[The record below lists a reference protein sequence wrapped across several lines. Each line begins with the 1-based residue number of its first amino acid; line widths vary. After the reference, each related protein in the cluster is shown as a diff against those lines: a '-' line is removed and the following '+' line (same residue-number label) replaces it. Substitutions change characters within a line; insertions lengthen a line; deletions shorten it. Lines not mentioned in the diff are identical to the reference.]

1 MGLSKPFGRPSEA
14 DTLEQPVAQVVTYET
29 IRKSPR
35 NGAWQRFMFPFHIY
49 GGFWYP
55 IVMNIGYA
63 RVSTQGQKLDRQ
75 IATLRAAGVDEI
87 YREKAS
93 GKSMKG
99 RPQLDK
105 AIDALGVGDV
115 LVIAEWDRATR
126 SMTDGLDIIA
136 RVAER
141 QAAVKVLDRDY
152 IDLTSTIGKGI
163 LAFLSALAQDERERI
178 VNRAADGRRA
188 ALKKGVR
195 FGPKPK

>member
-1 MGLSKPFGRPSEA
+1 MK
-14 DTLEQPVAQVVTYET
+14 
-29 IRKSPR
+29 
-35 NGAWQRFMFPFHIY
+35 
-49 GGFWYP
+49 
-55 IVMNIGYA
+55 IGYA
-63 RVSTQGQKLDRQ
+63 RVSAQGQKLDRQ
-75 IATLRAAGVDEI
+75 IAALRAAGVDEI

-115 LVIAEWDRATR
+115 LFIAEWDRATR

-136 RVAER
+136 RIAER

-178 VNRAADGRRA
+178 VKRVAGGRQAAVKR
-188 ALKKGVR
+188 GVK
-195 FGPKPK
+195 FGPKPKLTDHQRAVALKRLAAGDSCKAIADDMGVSKATIWRVRA